1 MDKFL
6 ESLVN
11 DGLPPAGQEREDAL
25 FLMLASLVQA
35 QTQTAQQ
42 IARLGEA
49 ISQLAMAIV
58 QEDVESQ
65 AGDPA
70 AITGWGGLDG

>member
-11 DGLPPAGQEREDAL
+11 DGLPPPGQAREDAM
-25 FLMLASLVQA
+25 FMMLASLVQA

-42 IARLGEA
+42 LTKLGEA
-49 ISQLAMAIV
+49 ISQLAMAITV
-58 QEDVESQ
+58 AEDTEH
-65 AGDPA
+65 DPVGSA
-70 AITGWGGLDG
+70 GWGGLDG

>member
-11 DGLPPAGQEREDAL
+11 DGIPPAGQEREDAM
-25 FLMLASLVQA
+25 FMMLASLVQA

-49 ISQLAMAIV
+49 ISQLAMAIT
-58 QEDVESQ
+58 Q
-65 AGDPA
+65 ADEEVDHDD
-70 AITGWGGLDG
+70 TGSVRWGGLDG

>member
-11 DGLPPAGQEREDAL
+11 DGLPPPGQAREDAM
-25 FLMLASLVQA
+25 FMMLATLVQA

-42 IARLGEA
+42 LMKLGEA
-49 ISQLAMAIV
+49 ISQLAMAITE
-58 QEDVESQ
+58 QAEGIEVENVI
-65 AGDPA
+65 DR
-70 AITGWGGLDG
+70 TGWGGLDG

>member
-11 DGLPPAGQEREDAL
+11 DGLPPPGQAREDAM
-25 FLMLASLVQA
+25 FMMLASLVQA

-42 IARLGEA
+42 LATLGEA
-49 ISQLAMAIV
+49 ISQLAMAITI
-58 QEDVESQ
+58 EDKVVDDDA
-65 AGDPA
+65 AGSA
-70 AITGWGGLDG
+70 GWGGLDG

>member
-11 DGLPPAGQEREDAL
+11 DGLPPAGPAREDAM
-25 FLMLASLVQA
+25 FMMLASLVQA

-42 IARLGEA
+42 IAKLGEA
-49 ISQLAMAIV
+49 ISQLAMAITV
-58 QEDVESQ
+58 AEDPDNDA
-65 AGDPA
+65 AGSA
-70 AITGWGGLDG
+70 GWGGLDG

>member
-11 DGLPPAGQEREDAL
+11 DGIPPAGQEREDAM
-25 FLMLASLVQA
+25 FMMLASLVQA

-58 QEDVESQ
+58 QEDKELDD
-65 AGDPA
+65 DPA
-70 AITGWGGLDG
+70 RSAGWGGLDG

>member
-11 DGLPPAGQEREDAL
+11 DGLPPPGQPREDAM

-35 QTQTAQQ
+35 QTETAKQL
-42 IARLGEA
+42 ARLGEA
-49 ISQLAMAIV
+49 ISQLSMAIV
-58 QEDVESQ
+58 QADVDQDVS
-65 AGDPA
+65 GSM
-70 AITGWGGLDG
+70 GYGGLDA

>member
-11 DGLPPAGQEREDAL
+11 DGLPPPGQAREDAM
-25 FLMLASLVQA
+25 FVMLANLVQA
-35 QTQTAQQ
+35 QTQTAHE

-49 ISQLAMAIV
+49 ISQLAMAITIEETAV
-58 QEDVESQ
+58 DEL
-65 AGDPA
+65 PA
-70 AITGWGGLDG
+70 PKWGSLDG